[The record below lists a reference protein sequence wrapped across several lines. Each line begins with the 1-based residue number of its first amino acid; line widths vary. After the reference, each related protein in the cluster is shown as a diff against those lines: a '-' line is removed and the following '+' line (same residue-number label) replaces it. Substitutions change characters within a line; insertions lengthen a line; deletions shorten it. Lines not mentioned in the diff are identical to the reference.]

1 MRNHDGWRNG
11 SKQTTLLAILSAMG
25 TDCTLDF
32 DEVHSNAAK
41 AQLAAFKVG
50 VLDCPNLERA
60 YIRYRTWQELEQAGV
75 V

>member
-1 MRNHDGWRNG
+1 
-11 SKQTTLLAILSAMG
+11 MG